1 MISASN
7 PSWATF
13 SRSRAKSRT
22 RSPRGCG
29 VTLAKCEAIFRLQEP
44 KKRMRDQAAHAC
56 RALCRARVAEEL
68 QRRRGTR
75 IGEHLKL
82 VLSIIR
88 PAGAL
93 NWSRIMFAVVVVL
106 LNALSFASLAYTPA
120 LSSMSIYV
128 LMADVANRKGQ
139 HAMAALLAGEHGCLA

>member
-1 MISASN
+1 MRVA
-7 PSWATF
+7 
-13 SRSRAKSRT
+13 
-22 RSPRGCG
+22 
-29 VTLAKCEAIFRLQEP
+29 LAKCEAIFRLQEP
-44 KKRMRDQAAHAC
+44 KKRMRDQAARAC

-106 LNALSFASLAYTPA
+106 LNALSFASLAY
-120 LSSMSIYV
+120 
-128 LMADVANRKGQ
+128 VANRKGQ
-139 HAMAALLAGEHGCLA
+139 HTMAALLAAGAWLFGVTAVLIWVWR